1 MALVW
6 ASAAV
11 SDFRAPVT
19 ERASVEGSGAVS
31 AWASDL
37 GSAWASGAT
46 TATATAE
53 GTSAVA
59 SEWASEW
66 ASALESV

>member
-6 ASAAV
+6 ASAAP

-19 ERASVEGSGAVS
+19 ERASVEGSGAAS
-31 AWASDL
+31 AWAMGL

-46 TATATAE
+46 TAVT
-53 GTSAVA
+53 